1 MFQTGPTG
9 FRGSFNE
16 ITPNNGSAFG
26 RQDAIGIQR
35 MVLRP
40 VPDDQAVVSTVSD
53 QDVGSQAK
61 QEVRCGM
68 PPCQSEDFGQFRGR
82 TGLHKQSG
90 RSTDPERGEGRQ
102 CYTVL
107 YPICAQ
113 EVGQGG

>member
-1 MFQTGPTG
+1 
-9 FRGSFNE
+9 
-16 ITPNNGSAFG
+16 
-26 RQDAIGIQR
+26 
-35 MVLRP
+35 
-40 VPDDQAVVSTVSD
+40 
-53 QDVGSQAK
+53 
-61 QEVRCGM
+61 M